1 MSKQKAKGTWFES
14 KVVDYLRD
22 HLGMPIER
30 RTLGGVNDKGDIA
43 GVHLADGREIVVEC
57 KNYQVYELKQWM
69 REARREGANAGT
81 IGVVVF
87 HGKGVGAENMG
98 DQFVLMG
105 LREFCEIIGGEHV

>member
-22 HLGMPIER
+22 SLGQPIER

-43 GVHLADGREIVVEC
+43 GVRLADGREIVVEC

-69 REARREGANAGT
+69 REARREGDNAGT

-87 HGKGVGAENMG
+87 HSKGVGAENMG
-98 DQFVLMG
+98 DQFVLLG
-105 LREFCEIIGGEHV
+105 LKEFTELIK